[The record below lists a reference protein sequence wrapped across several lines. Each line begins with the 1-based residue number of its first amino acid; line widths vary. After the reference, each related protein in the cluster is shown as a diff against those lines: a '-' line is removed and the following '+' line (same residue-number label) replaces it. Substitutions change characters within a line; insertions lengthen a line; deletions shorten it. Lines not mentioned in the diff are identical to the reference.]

1 MDFMGQLLT
10 RLVPLLLLL
19 LPGQGAEACG
29 TSGCCFQD
37 PPYPDADSGSQT
49 WRLCL
54 SSVGGLSSR
63 ETFWGS
69 PEAGIAGTCVL
80 AMHPNE
86 GLPLKRLFIR
96 SFVREIVTE
105 HPLCADTVL
114 GGSASGP
121 KDLTCYRIFSA
132 GYECSWRY
140 EGPAAGVSHFLR
152 CCLRSGRCC
161 YFAAGSATKV
171 QFSDQDGISVLQAV
185 TLWVESRA
193 GNRTEKSPKVT
204 LMLHS
209 SVKYDPPLLG
219 DIKVSGSAGRLLMKW
234 ETPARQD
241 GAEVQFRHRTAG
253 SLWKLGHSHASAP
266 CRWTQPRNS
275 SCGGGGSGREPQ
287 EIPGAVGAAPCVS
300 RLKRLPQPSWRFS
313 VGALRPDGKRQ
324 VTLDGQGPW
333 PMDESARGPHPGDD
347 DRGQASASLS
357 HSPQLPQLELPEGC
371 LRSKSGGEVTY
382 RVHLHM
388 LSCPCKPKATKTLQL
403 RRFINISG
411 AAYDLAVVSQNRF
424 GPGPNQ
430 TWHIPA
436 HAHTH
441 PGARRPIRHHTHPS
455 LGVLNISAGA
465 NGTIMRWPAWAPD
478 MTYCIEWQPR
488 GQDRSLTTC
497 TLTPPQDRDPT
508 GMATYSWSRAS
519 GALEQKMCYRITIF
533 ASAHPQKPTSW
544 STVLSTYHFGGHGP
558 QHVLVKRLSQDSV
571 TVEWAPSVLSACP
584 GVLKEYVVLCQEKDG
599 GQMSTTGRAS
609 ETCLFVSC
617 LPTKHLALTGQ
628 GTDAPGAG
636 GDTQVSK
643 TPAISLAAHRLERR
657 VSLPSQAPGI
667 PSPDGSKG
675 SLGTRAC
682 LPPTELSVKPTET
695 EVTLGGLRAGTA
707 YTVQVRADT
716 GTLQGAWSQ
725 PQPFSFEVQVSQFDL
740 SVLLASLGSFLSILL
755 LGVLGYLGLNR
766 AARYLCPPLPT
777 PCASTVVEFHSS
789 QGKQAWQWTSPADFP
804 EEVYQ
809 KEALVVNVSWEKGEG
824 TDLDTPGHLKEKTR
838 LLQGTPELAL
848 DAELPSEDRRQV
860 RGHPEAQTPE
870 PGRQDGLE
878 GSPAQAAGLSLL
890 LGDLI
895 QTPVFSGP
903 SHTGLEA

>member
-37 PPYPDADSGSQT
+37 PPYLDADS
-49 WRLCL
+49 
-54 SSVGGLSSR
+54 
-63 ETFWGS
+63 
-69 PEAGIAGTCVL
+69 
-80 AMHPNE
+80 
-86 GLPLKRLFIR
+86 
-96 SFVREIVTE
+96 
-105 HPLCADTVL
+105 
-114 GGSASGP
+114 GSASGP

-219 DIKVSGSAGRLLMKW
+219 DIKVTGSAGRLLMKW

-253 SLWKLGHSHASAP
+253 SLWKLGHCGRQDDAGFE
-266 CRWTQPRNS
+266 
-275 SCGGGGSGREPQ
+275 SCLCPLQMDAAQ
-287 EIPGAVGAAPCVS
+287 EFQLRRRRLRPGAPGDPWSSWSSPVCVPPE
-300 RLKRLPQPSWRFS
+300 RLPQPSWRFS

-324 VTLDGQGPW
+324 VTLDG
-333 PMDESARGPHPGDD
+333 
-347 DRGQASASLS
+347 
-357 HSPQLPQLELPEGC
+357 QLPQLELPEGC

-441 PGARRPIRHHTHPS
+441 PG
-455 LGVLNISAGA
+455 VLNVSAGA
-465 NGTIMRWPAWAPD
+465 NGTIMRWPALAPD

-533 ASAHPQKPTSW
+533 ASAHPRKPTSW
-544 STVLSTYHFGGHGP
+544 STVLSTYHFGGHAPGAGSP

-571 TVEWAPSVLSACP
+571 TVEWAPSELSACP
-584 GVLKEYVVLCQEKDG
+584 GVLKEYVVLCQENNG
-599 GQMSTTGRAS
+599 GRMS
-609 ETCLFVSC
+609 
-617 LPTKHLALTGQ
+617 K
-628 GTDAPGAG
+628 
-636 GDTQVSK
+636 
-643 TPAISLAAHRLERR
+643 
-657 VSLPSQAPGI
+657 
-667 PSPDGSKG
+667 
-675 SLGTRAC
+675 
-682 LPPTELSVKPTET
+682 LSVKPTET

-716 GTLQGAWSQ
+716 VTLQGAWSQ

-804 EEVYQ
+804 EEVYR